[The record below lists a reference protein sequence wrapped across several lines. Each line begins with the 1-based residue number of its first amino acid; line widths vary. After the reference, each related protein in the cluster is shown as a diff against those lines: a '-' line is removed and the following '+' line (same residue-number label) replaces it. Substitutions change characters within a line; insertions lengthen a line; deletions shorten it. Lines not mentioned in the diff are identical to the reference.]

1 MSAIGI
7 QPVHPAWDRIIS
19 RHTTIVTGKSTP
31 SASLYDTSWSKIM
44 RIHTAMQVQASTQA
58 EGKVSTARAS
68 DTVSAGLDATP
79 LEAAPDAATATWSV
93 ALASEMALEAIES
106 TVDDKAHDEWSDCDT
121 DSTDAVFDSSWDR
134 IMTRRTPAML
144 PKLAPDEPSSLELP
158 KQMCGAQRE
167 AYHEGMFHDYDLTN
181 TAQAPGPSWL
191 QAQWLRIFSVLLA
204 VCDLTR
210 DNDGQRHQCI
220 SRQSAVSLTLSSD
233 AEHRTRNVL
242 DRVCASAGAS
252 VDGIQEGRGEGEGLQ
267 AWQALKV
274 LYSRLPWLALVVCS
288 LLKKAQLQGC
298 EQDGMGVPAHSSHT
312 VMWILIAC
320 FAMNISSQSEEK
332 MSRKQTKNE

>member
-1 MSAIGI
+1 
-7 QPVHPAWDRIIS
+7 
-19 RHTTIVTGKSTP
+19 
-31 SASLYDTSWSKIM
+31 M
-44 RIHTAMQVQASTQA
+44 RIHTAMQAQASTQA
-58 EGKVSTARAS
+58 EESASTAIGTFS
-68 DTVSAGLDATP
+68 DGLHRSLSKDGAIGCLQGSAVSRQS
-79 LEAAPDAATATWSV
+79 PDAATATGSV

-106 TVDDKAHDEWSDCDT
+106 TVDKGHDEWSDCDT
-121 DSTDAVFDSSWDR
+121 DSTDAVFDASWDR
-134 IMTRRTPAML
+134 IMTTRTPAVL

-167 AYHEGMFHDYDLTN
+167 AYHEGMFHDYDSTN
-181 TAQAPGPSWL
+181 TTKASGPSWL

-210 DNDGQRHQCI
+210 DDDVKRRKCFP
-220 SRQSAVSLTLSSD
+220 RQSAVSLTLSSD
-233 AEHRTRNVL
+233 AEHRQRNVL
-242 DRVCASAGAS
+242 DRVCASADGAS
-252 VDGIQEGRGEGEGLQ
+252 ADGTQQEGRGEGLQ

-288 LLKKAQLQGC
+288 LLKKAQLQGY
-298 EQDGMGVPAHSSHT
+298 EQDGVGVPAHSSHT

-332 MSRKQTKNE
+332 ASNKK